1 MSNFNKSLKD
11 YSKSIKQLHG
21 KGKNP
26 LVNLKTKGSL
36 SYIVRGLG
44 SKKEGKPFPLLA
56 QTMSF
61 IFFILVYLP
70 GLVYSCID
78 PNNAVV
84 KSSVGKED
92 KTCSS
97 WQTGRRGER
106 ELCEPEFQV
115 KKMGDRTTSFELQ
128 PEIWVHFGF

>member
-1 MSNFNKSLKD
+1 MSNFNKSSKD
-11 YSKSIKQLHG
+11 YSKPMKQLHG
-21 KGKNP
+21 KGKSP
-26 LVNLKTKGSL
+26 LINLKTKGSL
-36 SYIVRGLG
+36 SYIVTGLG
-44 SKKEGKPFPLLA
+44 SKKEAKPFPLLA
-56 QTMSF
+56 QTTSF

-84 KSSVGKED
+84 KSSIRKEN
-92 KTCSS
+92 KACSS

-115 KKMGDRTTSFELQ
+115 KRMGGRTTPFGLQ
-128 PEIWVHFGF
+128 LEI